1 MKGFLIENL
10 FFFFLKRKK
19 IWFRFFRTRPILH
32 RDLKSRNVFLK
43 NNQIKLGDMG
53 VSRVLAESFANT
65 FLGTPFYMSP
75 EMIKDSKYDCKE
87 KFYMNRIITKNKTFI
102 KIWARC
108 QKIRF
113 SWHFRTPL
121 FLTLWK
127 SRSNSTAS
135 QLLRHFGILKHCLKN
150 DDIIFLSQFFCH
162 DFGPVRF
169 FKNVLDNRNGWKLV
183 RRS

>member
-87 KFYMNRIITKNKTFI
+87 KFYMNRIITKNKTFM
-102 KIWARC
+102 KIWARDK
-108 QKIRF
+108 KIRF

-150 DDIIFLSQFFCH
+150 DDIIFLSQFFVTISDPF
-162 DFGPVRF
+162 DFSKMF
-169 FKNVLDNRNGWKLV
+169 
-183 RRS
+183 